1 MRARSCGAVRCQLS
15 AYHDG
20 ELTVEE
26 QIAVE
31 GHLRECPSCQAE
43 ARDLRSLSAMIRV
56 AAAPRSPRERDLDSF
71 PSSVIIRMKAERAES
86 IVGRTQRM
94 FDDLHL
100 VWAALGATGA
110 TVACLAMVFT
120 LFYFAVREE
129 RPDSLGAI
137 IAGMSSPAGSN
148 QNPLGALDDG
158 LRLPSALDNA
168 AFPAALTN
176 DEDAVFALAA
186 VVTREGKIANLKML
200 HENDGEAPAMNR
212 QERQA
217 VEALLDNISK
227 ARFEPARYGNSP
239 VAVNMVWL
247 YAQMTVR
254 GKVPS
259 GSHMRS
265 PSKAVISQ
273 LTHAPSLAV

>member
-1 MRARSCGAVRCQLS
+1 MRARSCGAVRRQLS

-20 ELTVEE
+20 ELPVEE

-31 GHLRECPSCQAE
+31 GHLRQCSSCQAE
-43 ARDLRSLSAMIRV
+43 ERELRSLSAMIRG
-56 AAAPRSPRERDLDSF
+56 AAAPAMPSERDLDAF
-71 PSSVIIRMKAERAES
+71 ASSVIIRMKAEQDES
-86 IVGRTQRM
+86 FIGRTQRL

-120 LFYFAVREE
+120 LFYFAARE

-137 IAGMSSPAGSN
+137 IAGLSSPAGSN
-148 QNPLGALDDG
+148 QNPMGPLDGG
-158 LRLPSALDNA
+158 LRLPSAVDA
-168 AFPAALTN
+168 AFPAAVTN

-186 VVTREGKIANLKML
+186 VVTREGRLTNLKML
-200 HENDGEAPAMNR
+200 HENERSAAAVGS

-217 VEALLDNISK
+217 IEALLDNISK

-239 VAVNMVWL
+239 VAFNMVWL

-259 GSHMRS
+259 GSRMHA
-265 PSKAVISQ
+265 PSKAVISE
-273 LTHAPSLAV
+273 LAAARSLAV